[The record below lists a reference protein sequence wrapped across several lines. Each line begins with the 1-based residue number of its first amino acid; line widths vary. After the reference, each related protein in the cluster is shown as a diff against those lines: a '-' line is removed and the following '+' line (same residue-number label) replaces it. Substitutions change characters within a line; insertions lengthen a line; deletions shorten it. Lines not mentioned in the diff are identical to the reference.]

1 MFLQVWTGF
10 AIFAKTVSVQT
21 CNMKSQKCTKVCH
34 SASTFLHVFTP
45 FFAPFLGGPFGTPGG
60 PCFHPLFD
68 PFLGV
73 SKMGH
78 FTFLPQTTLN
88 LYGHVM
94 K

>member
-60 PCFHPLFD
+60 PCFYPLFD